1 MNDGFVTALGT
12 PLSEDG
18 SLVSTSFD
26 KHVADQIDCGA
37 SALLVMGT
45 MGNEAYIRDSVYPT
59 VARAAVGAAKGRVPV
74 LVGVMDCAVSRV
86 RDRIDSLAGLEID
99 GVVATAPF
107 YLKPT
112 QEEIFRFFTHVA
124 DRSPFPLYLYDLPP
138 VTQVAIDPGTV
149 KKLMRHGNIRGIK
162 SGVLSTCRLARF
174 SEEKPDDFTVMYSG
188 LDTFDA
194 AWAYGIRKNLDGMF
208 SCTPRLSE
216 RMYGALKAG
225 KMDDARRDL
234 DRIIGL
240 RDAFIEIGVLKGFTA
255 AMNILGY
262 EGSFSPD
269 YMEPPSP
276 ADREFVRKAMTSFE
290 IA

>member
-18 SLVSTSFD
+18 SLVSASFD
-26 KHVADQIDCGA
+26 KHIRDQIDCGA

-45 MGNEAYIRDSVYPT
+45 MGNEAYIRDSVYPI
-59 VARAAVGAAKGRVPV
+59 VAKAAVETAGGRLPV
-74 LVGVMDCAVSRV
+74 LVGVMDCSVSRV
-86 RDRIDSLAGLEID
+86 RDRIDSLSGLGID

-107 YLKPT
+107 YLKST
-112 QEEIFRFFTHVA
+112 QEELLSFFSHVA
-124 DRSPFPLYLYDLPP
+124 DNSPFPLYLYDLPP

-174 SEEKPDDFTVMYSG
+174 SDEKPDNFTVMYSG

-216 RMYGALKAG
+216 RMYRALKAG
-225 KMDDARRDL
+225 EMDDGRRDL

-240 RDAFIEIGVLKGFTA
+240 RDAFVEIGVLKGFTA
-255 AMNILGY
+255 AMNLLGY

-269 YMEPPSP
+269 YMEPPTS
-276 ADREFVRKAMTSFE
+276 AEREFIRSAMASFDVE
-290 IA
+290 